1 MPPDWRDHPPDD
13 VDLCCDCIVGII
25 DPLRGTYVYMFKVKV
40 IIRDTRLLIR
50 EYEYITSLD
59 VYLYIHIYMYIHI
72 YIYKYVYIYT
82 YMYIYTYIYIYMYK
96 YIFMYKNYI

>member
-25 DPLRGTYVYMFKVKV
+25 DPLRGTYVYVSKV

-72 YIYKYVYIYT
+72 YINMFIYIHT
-82 YMYIYTYIYIYMYK
+82 CIYIHIYIYICININLCIKIIYR
-96 YIFMYKNYI
+96 